1 MNHLAPRQG
10 KFAIVLLISF
20 CLHFLMLTF
29 SSEKSQYEQ
38 RPYGCFERQQKYEQR
53 IDIRYKNRKARWLA
67 PPAQVYLVQDKYL
80 QQHYDAKA

>member
-38 RPYGCFERQQKYEQR
+38 RTQKGEKIVDQVINFIKIRFENSINYTSKKR
-53 IDIRYKNRKARWLA
+53 L
-67 PPAQVYLVQDKYL
+67 
-80 QQHYDAKA
+80 